1 MMDLEQYIN
10 LHTSQESTLLEAL
23 QRETHLKVLQAHM
36 ISGKVQGRL
45 LAMISKIIKPQ
56 YILEI
61 GTFTGYSALC
71 LAEGLQENGELHTI
85 EVNDELEEI
94 ITRYIRQ
101 ARQEERIKLHWGQAL
116 EIVPKLPYTFDL
128 TFIDADKLA
137 YPEYYEIVL
146 AKTRKGGSIL
156 IDNVLWKG
164 KVLDI
169 AHNQDKK
176 TLALHALNEL
186 ITQDERVENV
196 LLPLRDGLMW
206 VMKK

>member
-1 MMDLEQYIN
+1 MDLEKYLD
-10 LHTSQESTLLEAL
+10 LHTSQESSLLEAL
-23 QRETHLKVLQAHM
+23 QRETHLKVLQPHM
-36 ISGKVQGRL
+36 VSGKVQGRL
-45 LAMISKIIKPQ
+45 LAMMAKIIQPQ

-85 EVNDELEEI
+85 EVNDELAEI
-94 ITRYIRQ
+94 TTRYIRQ
-101 ARQEERIKLHWGQAL
+101 ARLEERIILHQGQAL
-116 EIVPKLPYTFDL
+116 DIIPKLPFTFDL

-137 YPEYYEIVL
+137 YPQYYELAL

-169 AHNQDKK
+169 ATNQDKK
-176 TLALHALNEL
+176 TLALHAFNEL
-186 ITQDERVENV
+186 VTKDERVENV